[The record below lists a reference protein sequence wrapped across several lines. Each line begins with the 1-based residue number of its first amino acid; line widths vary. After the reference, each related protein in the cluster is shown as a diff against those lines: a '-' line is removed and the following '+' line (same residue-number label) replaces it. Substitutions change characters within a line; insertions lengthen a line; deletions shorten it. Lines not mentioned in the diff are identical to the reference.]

1 MRNTGLF
8 WTLAASLALA
18 SNCGTDP
25 PRNDGSMDGGSEAG
39 LDDTGLPSEAGD
51 DVALDSPTDVPN
63 PQPCTGDFTL
73 PSGTMPAFDPMQIQ
87 PMRATAGQLAAAQ
100 LPANTSGLLEYKAG
114 DFVLANERVA
124 VIVEG
129 ARASA
134 GYDPFGGKI
143 VGLTLVRNRALVD
156 GADFNEALTTL
167 GRFTIRA
174 ESVGVI
180 NDGRDGMPAVVRA
193 VGVTAAIPFVEEFAR
208 AIAPQQL
215 GGYRA
220 AFEYTLA
227 PNAEHVD
234 VHLLVAHDRVV
245 ASRVQLSL
253 HGFFQ
258 RYRMPLFF
266 QDVGFTTTPDATP
279 RQPWIGFINDSGA
292 SYAWIDP
299 NGPVSH
305 FLSVSGFDA
314 FEAQSYSLPACT
326 QVRRHVA
333 RVVVGGPGADGL
345 QSAVARLQMQ
355 AQREIRGQV
364 TDGNGMPAAGAR
376 VHATSADG
384 MTYFTRASA
393 DAMGNY
399 VLRVPS
405 TQAARLVAWREGD
418 GNSPTVD
425 APVATA
431 MANLRLPAVGTLDIA
446 VTDDAM
452 TALPSRILVE
462 PVTGSPPSLP
472 SSHGEA
478 TPGNRRNHVVFP
490 TDGRATL
497 RVPAGR
503 YRVIAGRGFEY
514 ELATQEV
521 DVMANGTTM
530 VRPVLRRSVDT
541 TGAMS
546 GDFHIHTNRSPD
558 APDPARYKLASMIA
572 DGLEIAVR
580 TDHEYVMDFEP
591 VIADMNVGQWVFG
604 VPALELTTF
613 TWGHFNIVPL
623 TPNTSLP
630 NNGIFQWANR
640 LPPAVFADV
649 RARPE
654 RPTIIINHPSSF
666 SANGAYFSASAL
678 DPATGVGRPSHWDTQ
693 FTAVEVF
700 NESSFEENRGASV
713 RDWFSMLRN
722 GRRVYAVGS
731 SDSHAILPNSAT
743 GYPRTYLQ
751 VGMDN
756 PRMLTNNTV
765 RDTVA
770 AGRSVVSGG
779 AYVTAQVQG
788 TMVGPG
794 QEATGV
800 GAMANVDVR
809 IQAPAW
815 VRLTELEV
823 IVDGASQPRV
833 AIPAATGMSAERL
846 RRTVQVPVA
855 ATGSWV
861 IFVAHGQEL
870 TPLYPGRA
878 AFGVTNPIFLR
889 R

>member
-1 MRNTGLF
+1 
-8 WTLAASLALA
+8 
-18 SNCGTDP
+18 
-25 PRNDGSMDGGSEAG
+25 MDGGTDTG
-39 LDDTGLPSEAGD
+39 VDDTGLPSEAGD
-51 DVALDSPTDVPN
+51 DVATDSPTDVAS
-63 PQPCTGDFTL
+63 PQPCTGNFTIA
-73 PSGTMPAFDPMQIQ
+73 PGMMPAFDPMQIQ
-87 PMRATAGQLAAAQ
+87 PMRATAGQLAAGQ
-100 LPANTSGLLEYKAG
+100 LPPNPTGLNEFKAG

-124 VIVEG
+124 IVVEG
-129 ARASA
+129 ARAGA

-143 VGLTLVRNRALVD
+143 VGLSLVRNRALVD
-156 GADFNEALTTL
+156 PADFNEALTTL

-193 VGVTAAIPFVEEFAR
+193 VGVTAAIPFVDEFAR

-234 VHLLVAHDRVV
+234 VHVLVAHDRMV
-245 ASRVQLSL
+245 ATRVQLAL

-258 RYRMPLFF
+258 RSRMPLFLPG
-266 QDVGFTTTPDATP
+266 VGFTSDPGRHP
-279 RQPWIGFINDSGA
+279 PQPWIGFINDSGA
-292 SYAWIDP
+292 SYAWVDP
-299 NGPVSH
+299 NANVGH

-314 FEAQSYSLPACT
+314 FEAQPYSIPACT
-326 QVRRHVA
+326 QFRRHVA

-345 QSAVARLQMQ
+345 QSAVARLQTQM
-355 AQREIRGQV
+355 QREIRGQV
-364 TDGNGMPAAGAR
+364 TDGNGMPATGAR

-384 MTYFTRASA
+384 MRYFTRASV

-399 VLRVPS
+399 VLRVPGD
-405 TQAARLVAWREGD
+405 QAARLVAWREGD

-425 APVATA
+425 APVATGT
-431 MANLRLPAVGTLDIA
+431 ANLRLATIGTLDIA

-462 PVTGSPPSLP
+462 PVMGSPPSLP

-514 ELATQEV
+514 EIATQEV
-521 DVMANGTTM
+521 DVMANATAM

-541 TGAMS
+541 AGAMS

-591 VIADMNVGQWVFG
+591 VISDMGVGQWVFG

-613 TWGHFNIVPL
+613 TWGHFNVLPL
-623 TPNTSLP
+623 TPRTNEP
-630 NNGIFQWANR
+630 NNGTFAWANR

-654 RPTIIINHPSSF
+654 RPTIIINHPSS
-666 SANGAYFSASAL
+666 SAAGGAYFAASGL
-678 DPATGVGRPSHWDTQ
+678 DPMTGVGRPSHWDTQ
-693 FTAVEVF
+693 FTVVEVF

-713 RDWFSMLRN
+713 RDWFAMLRN

-756 PRMLTNNTV
+756 PRMLSNNTV
-765 RDTVA
+765 RDSVA
-770 AGRSVVSGG
+770 AGRSVISGG
-779 AYVTAQVQG
+779 AYLTAQVQG
-788 TMVGPG
+788 MMVGPG

-800 GAMANVDVR
+800 GAMANVDLR
-809 IQAPAW
+809 IQAPGW

-823 IVDGASQPRV
+823 IVDGVSQPRV
-833 AIPAATGMSAERL
+833 AIPAAMGMSSERL
-846 RRTVQVPVA
+846 RRTVPVPVA

-861 IFVAHGQEL
+861 VFVAHGQEL
-870 TPLYPGRA
+870 LPLYPGRA